1 MSKKPDSDKM
11 ESFKDPFYKK
21 MWFWM
26 LIGSALFIIM
36 AIGSI
41 SANNNAISS
50 AQKSDTS
57 SNSHSPSGDSEK
69 SEIEQ
74 RASIAEEKRLKSLER
89 AETERVAKEAE
100 EKAQAAKAAAEKA
113 AQEAAAKAAAKKA
126 AKDAADRDPNSYQA
140 LPYDEMARNG
150 DNHKGEK
157 LQITGKVIQVMDSDK
172 GFATLRVA
180 TRDGYE
186 DVYLVQIPAD
196 QWKSHRLLEDDV
208 ITFYGEVYGLYS
220 YSSTMGGKITVPAIN
235 VNMY

>member
-1 MSKKPDSDKM
+1 MKKGKRDENISEAQKPI
-11 ESFKDPFYKK
+11 YKK
-21 MWFWM
+21 WWFW
-26 LIGSALFIIM
+26 LIVAIVVFAGIGGNSNSKTETKKETKIETSAEI
-36 AIGSI
+36 
-41 SANNNAISS
+41 ANESS
-50 AQKSDTS
+50 ADEA
-57 SNSHSPSGDSEK
+57 EK
-69 SEIEQ
+69 
-74 RASIAEEKRLKSLER
+74 EKE
-89 AETERVAKEAE
+89 AKESADKE
-100 EKAQAAKAAAEKA
+100 AQEAALKAANEKA
-113 AQEAAAKAAAKKA
+113 AQEAAAKAAAEKA
-126 AKDAADRDPNSYQA
+126 AQDAADRDPNSYQA

-157 LQITGKVIQVMDSDK
+157 LQITGKVIQVMDSDI

>member
-1 MSKKPDSDKM
+1 MGKRDAKVTKDGKPI
-11 ESFKDPFYKK
+11 YKK
-21 MWFWM
+21 WWFW
-26 LIGSALFIIM
+26 LIIAIVVIIG
-36 AIGSI
+36 ATGNSE
-41 SANNNAISS
+41 
-50 AQKSDTS
+50 
-57 SNSHSPSGDSEK
+57 SNSSTENK
-69 SEIEQ
+69 SETKTETKKESAADKKE
-74 RASIAEEKRLKSLER
+74 RLKKEAEEK

-113 AQEAAAKAAAKKA
+113 AQ
-126 AKDAADRDPNSYQA
+126 DAADRDPNSYQA

-208 ITFYGEVYGLYS
+208 ITFYGDVYGLYS

>member
-1 MSKKPDSDKM
+1 MKKGKRDENISEAQKPI
-11 ESFKDPFYKK
+11 YKK
-21 MWFWM
+21 WWFW
-26 LIGSALFIIM
+26 LIV
-36 AIGSI
+36 AIVVFAGI
-41 SANNNAISS
+41 GGN
-50 AQKSDTS
+50 
-57 SNSHSPSGDSEK
+57 SNSKTETKKETKTEAKKESVADKKERLK
-69 SEIEQ
+69 KE
-74 RASIAEEKRLKSLER
+74 AEEK

-113 AQEAAAKAAAKKA
+113 AQEAAAKAAAEKA

>member
-1 MSKKPDSDKM
+1 MKKGKRDENISETQKPI
-11 ESFKDPFYKK
+11 YKK
-21 MWFWM
+21 WWFWLIVVVV
-26 LIGSALFIIM
+26 LIGAV
-36 AIGSI
+36 GG
-41 SANNNAISS
+41 N
-50 AQKSDTS
+50 
-57 SNSHSPSGDSEK
+57 SNSKNETKNETKTEASSENVKK
-69 SEIEQ
+69 S
-74 RASIAEEKRLKSLER
+74 SDDKAEKEKE
-89 AETERVAKEAE
+89 AKEA
-100 EKAQAAKAAAEKA
+100 ALKAANEKA
-113 AQEAAAKAAAKKA
+113 AQEAAAKAAAEKA
-126 AKDAADRDPNSYQA
+126 AQDAADKDPNTYQA

-157 LQITGKVIQVMDSDK
+157 LQINGKVIQVMDSDE

>member
-1 MSKKPDSDKM
+1 MGKRDEKVAKVKKPF
-11 ESFKDPFYKK
+11 FKKW
-21 MWFWM
+21 WFWAIIAVVVI
-26 LIGSALFIIM
+26 IGST
-36 AIGSI
+36 GNSE
-41 SANNNAISS
+41 
-50 AQKSDTS
+50 
-57 SNSHSPSGDSEK
+57 SNSSTENKNETKTVAKKESVAAKKE
-69 SEIEQ
+69 
-74 RASIAEEKRLKSLER
+74 RLK
-89 AETERVAKEAE
+89 KEAE
-100 EKAQAAKAAAEKA
+100 EKAEADRVWKEAADKAEAAKAAAEKA
-113 AQEAAAKAAAKKA
+113 AQEAAAKAAAEKA
-126 AKDAADRDPNSYQA
+126 AKEAADRDPNSYQA